1 MSRPRKPI
9 NLAEVTNLAS
19 RGLTEEQIGAALGI
33 STDTIRRR
41 KKDYAEFGEAL
52 KKGKAQ
58 GVAMVT
64 NALFKNA
71 QEGNVVAQIFYLKNR
86 DPENWAD
93 RQQYEHTGKNGA
105 PIATTTM
112 TVDEYKQA
120 RREMLEDDDC

>member
-1 MSRPRKPI
+1 MARPRKPI

-86 DPENWAD
+86 DPENW
-93 RQQYEHTGKNGA
+93 RERVEHTGKGGG
-105 PIATTTM
+105 PVE
-112 TVDEYKQA
+112 TVNYTADDYRAAASKIDS
-120 RREMLEDDDC
+120 LLDDD